1 MSWLNLLVY
10 SKYLITIKRAE
21 QSRVM
26 PIYILYLEKSFNL
39 REAQAITME
48 TLEEMRTIVFTV
60 AIGTLSFDAQYS
72 KSPGGAA
79 ILKNIYA
86 EKRPPK
92 SITSEAKNIQI
103 PNFELIS
110 PVSSLSSM
118 L

>member
-1 MSWLNLLVY
+1 MD

-21 QSRVM
+21 HSNVIPM
-26 PIYILYLEKSFNL
+26 YILYFEKSFNL
-39 REAQAITME
+39 REAQAITID
-48 TLEEMRTIVFTV
+48 TLEEIRTIVFTV

-79 ILKNIYA
+79 ILKNMYA
-86 EKRPPK
+86 ENNPPK
-92 SITSEAKNIQI
+92 SITSEAKNIQM